1 MARPK
6 NLPLDKLI
14 GEIRVTTDIILS
26 KYNKINRWAT
36 YFYLQTTI
44 TSNISIQTLL
54 LLSQIP
60 KLTHWGRVTHTCVGK
75 LTIIHSDYG
84 LTPSRQCW
92 SIVNR
97 TPSKQLQW
105 RFNCKWNIFI
115 QENSLENIVWKMS
128 AILSRPQCV
137 KNISNLLL
145 YSAAVGY
152 SKPNFTSHT
161 YMHVFMYNF
170 HTGYIHFHAPGLSEL
185 TETTMIA
192 RSFIRRQWA
201 NNHLLGL

>member
-1 MARPK
+1 M
-6 NLPLDKLI
+6 
-14 GEIRVTTDIILS
+14 
-26 KYNKINRWAT
+26 
-36 YFYLQTTI
+36 
-44 TSNISIQTLL
+44 
-54 LLSQIP
+54 
-60 KLTHWGRVTHTCVGK
+60 THICVGK

-84 LTPSRQCW
+84 LAPSRQCW

-115 QENSLENIVWKMS
+115 QENSLVWKMS

-152 SKPNFTSHT
+152 WKPNFTSHI
-161 YMHVFMYNF
+161 YIYVYICMFFMYNF
-170 HTGYIHFHAPGLSEL
+170 HTGNIHFHAPGLSEL
-185 TETTMIA
+185 TETTTIV

-201 NNHLLGL
+201 NNHPLGLW